1 MTKLNLT
8 VHVSDPAVR
17 AEIVPLSSKDGVDV
31 FRLNVVFPEK
41 NVPSPVTVAWSEEIV
56 DYLHVW
62 YPTCKGSHSLNQW
75 FGPRQ
80 CDSVFNCGS
89 PILTAI
95 GADNRN
101 TVTVSVSD
109 TFTPIA
115 ILLGCNNKN
124 LGENLAEYQVQFFT
138 RPCTSVETYTADIRI
153 DRRHVPFCDAVMSV
167 YPWWKEYGHVIPD
180 CLPDAEDPLYSTW
193 YNYTHALSADT
204 LLADLKIASKLG
216 FKNVI
221 LDDGWQFDGLDGN
234 GYSTCGDWLVAKSKF
249 PDFKAFTD
257 EVHALGMKLLV
268 WFSLAHAGWD
278 TEFYKKCS
286 GKILSMENHLSCA
299 TVDPRYPEVRLHI
312 VDAHKRFL
320 EEYDVDGFKLDF
332 VGSFQ
337 PEGDTAPYNPETM
350 DCEAVEEG
358 VKKLLTSLTTELSE
372 MKPGLLFEHRQNY
385 TGPEITRFCN
395 MLRVGDCAYHGLT
408 NRLGMVNLRLM
419 GYPTAIHA
427 DMLCWSPME
436 DAKLC
441 AKQLL
446 NTLFCVPQ
454 ISVILGDCGEDQRQV
469 IRHYLSYWTENRD
482 ILLHGRFYAENPEYH
497 YPYVSAEGEEK
508 LIAAIY
514 ADTSFTYTGKACDV
528 HLNGSRD
535 GLVFENPTDKVLSG
549 EIYDC
554 FGTLLETVDIGAG
567 TIVRLPVPE
576 TGMLRIG

>member
-8 VHVSDPAVR
+8 VHTGDPAVR

-31 FRLNVVFPEK
+31 FRLKVTFPEK
-41 NVPSPVTVAWSEEIV
+41 TVPSPVTVEWSEEIV
-56 DYLHVW
+56 NCLHVW
-62 YPTCKGSHSLNQW
+62 YPTCKGNLSLSQW
-75 FGPRQ
+75 FGPRR
-80 CDSVFNCGS
+80 CDSVFNCGA

-95 GADNRN
+95 GADSRN
-101 TVTVSVSD
+101 NTTVSVSD

-115 ILLGCNNKN
+115 ILLGCDNKN
-124 LGENLAEYQVQFFT
+124 LRENLAHYQVQFFT

-153 DRRHVPFCDAVMSV
+153 DRRDIPFSDAVQSV
-167 YPWWKEYGHVIPD
+167 YPWWKEYGHIVPD
-180 CLPDAEDPLYSTW
+180 CPPAAEDPLYSTW
-193 YNYTHALSADT
+193 YNFTHAPTADA
-204 LLADLKIASKLG
+204 LLAELKIASELG

-234 GYSTCGDWLVAKSKF
+234 GYSTCGDWITAKTKF

-257 EVHALGMKLLV
+257 GVHALGMKLLV
-268 WFSLAHAGWD
+268 WFSLPHAGWA
-278 TEFYKKCS
+278 TETFKKFS
-286 GKILSMENHLSCA
+286 GKFLSMENHLSCA
-299 TVDPRYPEVRLHI
+299 TLDPRYPEVRRHI

-320 EEYDVDGFKLDF
+320 KEYDIDGFKLDF

-337 PEGDTAPYNPETM
+337 PESETAPYNSETM

-358 VKKLLTSLTTELSE
+358 VKKLLTSLTTELTE
-372 MKPGLLFEHRQNY
+372 IKPDLLFEHRQNY

-419 GYPTAIHA
+419 GYPAATHA
-427 DMLCWSPME
+427 DMMCWSPME
-436 DAKLC
+436 EAKLC

-454 ISVILGDCGEDQRQV
+454 ISVILGDCGEEQRQV
-469 IRHYLSYWTENRD
+469 IRHYLAYWTENRD
-482 ILLHGRFYAENPEYH
+482 VLLHGRFRADNPEYH
-497 YPYVSAEGEEK
+497 YSYVSAEGEDK

-514 ADTSFTYTGKACDV
+514 ADTSFTYTGKTADV

-535 GLVFENPTDKVLSG
+535 GLIVENPTENVLSG

-554 FGTLLETVDIGAG
+554 FGALLETVEVAANA
-567 TIVRLPVPE
+567 IVKLPVPE
-576 TGMLRIG
+576 TGMVRLK